1 MGVKKANVFNAKL
14 MNINT
19 FCLHI
24 PFIEVP
30 DFDKFRNNITQTTGS
45 ERQLTKFKFPSSTD
59 VLCHLRTLRLNTI
72 QLPKDITFVC

>member
-1 MGVKKANVFNAKL
+1 MGFKKANVFNANL

-24 PFIEVP
+24 PFIEVH
-30 DFDKFRNNITQTTGS
+30 DFDKFRYNITQAADS

-59 VLCHLRTLRLNTI
+59 VLFHLRTLRLNTI
-72 QLPKDITFVC
+72 QLPKDITIVC